1 MSKKEQ
7 LQENKTQE
15 VTQEVQQEAK
25 PEAKPKAQKAAKKP
39 VDKSVY
45 DKYTDL
51 KFCELSGVKLTEDVK
66 KELTALEIE
75 VKSYDG
81 VKAKVTQRAAINNEQ
96 VLLVKDVPIPAEY
109 LKIINISRNPSYY
122 V

>member
-7 LQENKTQE
+7 LQE
-15 VTQEVQQEAK
+15 VAQEVQQEATPEAK
-25 PEAKPKAQKAAKKP
+25 PEAKQKPQKAAKKP
-39 VDKSVY
+39 VDKSIY

-75 VKSYDG
+75 VKSCDG

-96 VLLVKDVPIPAEY
+96 VLLVKDMPIPAEY